1 MISIVIDGKFI
12 TVSDGKNNVMSEFD
26 ITQSVGEI
34 LVNFNRCIA
43 FQDVEDKEK
52 DFTVVGKFAEKIFY
66 TVMKEIKN
74 RKIKDYYSSFEK
86 GVYTIKL
93 KEEERK
99 WFEEFTDKILA
110 AEI

>member
-1 MISIVIDGKFI
+1 MITITIDGKFI

-34 LVNFNRCIA
+34 LVNFNRCIS

-52 DFTVVGKFAEKIFY
+52 DFPVIGKFAEKIFY

-93 KEEERK
+93 KEEERE
-99 WFEEFTDKILA
+99 WFEEFTDKIIA